1 MRLNFNGIKVFY
13 TVIFLAI
20 VANGF
25 FVGFKDLGI
34 SKYFF
39 YFSVML
45 IVLTHVIIS
54 RIDIVFIIGCT
65 LVFILKIIGF
75 SELVSD
81 SLMIVVLSWGL
92 SYWRYEFTELHFSL
106 ILIYG
111 LVTILVGLLQMA
123 GVEQLHAWNTF
134 MLSENALPKSFIS
147 TPIEQIA
154 QSQIR
159 PPGLFHTTTIL
170 TLFVCYFYALTL
182 NKSMLFLPLGLLLVW
197 ISGSKIAV
205 IFVFLYPLIMAFS
218 KSRLCGYD
226 YLKIY
231 LSTIIF
237 FLIMWMIFPEIQA
250 RRFSFDSLWASA
262 LFRLF
267 NINEVLNIGYDFNTI
282 KMYSDSASYFKREPG
297 GILTGVFGFL
307 FVFLPFVFFNFRN
320 FLLLLAKKNP
330 EFFSLFFVSLATPV
344 MGDPFFMIVLH
355 PIFKAFREIKH
366 KESMEKL
373 SKRQG

>member
-1 MRLNFNGIKVFY
+1 MRLNLNGAKIFF

-20 VANGF
+20 TTNAF
-25 FVGFKDLGI
+25 FVGFQDLDV
-34 SKYFF
+34 SQYFF
-39 YFSVML
+39 YLTAML

-54 RIDIVFIIGCT
+54 RIDVVFIIGCT
-65 LVFILKIIGF
+65 LVLILKIIGI

-81 SLMIVVLSWGL
+81 TLMIVVLSWGL
-92 SYWRYEFTELHFSL
+92 SYLRHEFTELHFRL
-106 ILIYG
+106 ILVYG

-134 MLSENALPKSFIS
+134 MFDENTLPKSLIS
-147 TPIEQIA
+147 TPIEQIS

-159 PPGLFHTTTIL
+159 PPGLFHNGNIL

-182 NKSMLFLPLGLLLVW
+182 NKSMLFLPLGLLAVW

-205 IFVFLYPLIMAFS
+205 IFVFLYPLIMVFS

-237 FLIMWMIFPEIQA
+237 FLIIWMISPEMHE
-250 RRFSFDSLWASA
+250 RRFAFGSFWASA

-267 NINEVLNIGYDFNTI
+267 SVNEILNIGYDFNTI
-282 KMYSDSASYFKREPG
+282 KMYSDSASYFKRETG
-297 GILTGVFGFL
+297 ALVTGIFGFL
-307 FVFLPFVFFNFRN
+307 FLFIPFAFLNFRS
-320 FLLLLAKKNP
+320 FILLISKKTP
-330 EFFSLFFVSLATPV
+330 EIATLFFVSIATPI
-344 MGDPFFMIVLH
+344 MSDPFTIIILYPV
-355 PIFKAFREIKH
+355 FKAFREIKH
-366 KESMEKL
+366 KKSKL
-373 SKRQG
+373 LL